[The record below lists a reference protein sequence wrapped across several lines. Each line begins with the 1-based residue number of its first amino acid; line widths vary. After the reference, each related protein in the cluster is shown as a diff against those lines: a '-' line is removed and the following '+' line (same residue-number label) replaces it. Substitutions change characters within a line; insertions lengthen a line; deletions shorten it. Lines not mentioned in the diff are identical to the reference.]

1 MTKHES
7 VVLSSSRREF
17 LVACVCA
24 SCASLLPGCA
34 TFSAFQRDK
43 VKVDEGA
50 ARKAARDV
58 VDELRR
64 VAELPTYQKKKPTV
78 CFLGVSGGGNSA
90 EISAATRDILSEG
103 NFRLVEKSATT
114 AAFKESGVRANN
126 VFIPTERKKFIDA
139 LGEDVDFL
147 LAGYIERTNPDEDS
161 EGSEAKKGRSVVYK
175 LELVDVE
182 SNQKSVFT
190 ADL

>member
-1 MTKHES
+1 MTKHGH
-7 VVLSSSRREF
+7 VALTSSRREF
-17 LVACVCA
+17 LGACL
-24 SCASLLPGCA
+24 CASLLPGCA
-34 TFSAFQRDK
+34 VFNPFQHDNLQ
-43 VKVDEGA
+43 VDEGA

-64 VAELPTYQKKKPTV
+64 LSELPTYQKKKPTV

-90 EISAATRDILSEG
+90 EISAMTRDILSEG

-126 VFIPTERKKFIDA
+126 VFIPTERKKFINA
-139 LGEDVDFL
+139 LGENVDYL
-147 LAGYIERTNPDEDS
+147 LAGYIEKANPDDEPED
-161 EGSEAKKGRSVVYK
+161 GEARKGRRTVYR
-175 LELVDVE
+175 LELLDVD

>member
-1 MTKHES
+1 MTKHEP
-7 VVLSSSRREF
+7 VALSSSRRKF
-17 LVACVCA
+17 VIACICA
-24 SCASLLPGCA
+24 SCASLLPSCA
-34 TFSAFQRDK
+34 AFSAFRHDK

-90 EISAATRDILSEG
+90 EISATTRDILSEG

-147 LAGYIERTNPDEDS
+147 LAGYIRMVRRRERDAASSISLSSWT
-161 EGSEAKKGRSVVYK
+161 
-175 LELVDVE
+175 
-182 SNQKSVFT
+182 SNQTRSRSLRLIC
-190 ADL
+190 DI

>member
-1 MTKHES
+1 MTKHEP
-7 VVLSSSRREF
+7 VALSSSRRKF
-17 LVACVCA
+17 VIACICA

-34 TFSAFQRDK
+34 TFRHDK

-90 EISAATRDILSEG
+90 EISATTRDILSEG

-147 LAGYIERTNPDEDS
+147 LAGYIENVNPDEDS
-161 EGSEAKKGRSVVYK
+161 DGSEARKGRRVVYK

-190 ADL
+190 TDL

>member
-1 MTKHES
+1 MTKHEP
-7 VVLSSSRREF
+7 VALSSSRRKF
-17 LVACVCA
+17 VIACICA
-24 SCASLLPGCA
+24 SCASLLPSCA
-34 TFSAFQRDK
+34 AFSAFRHDK

-78 CFLGVSGGGNSA
+78 SA
-90 EISAATRDILSEG
+90 EISATTRDILSEG

-147 LAGYIERTNPDEDS
+147 LAGYIENVNPDEDS
-161 EGSEAKKGRSVVYK
+161 DGSEARKGRRVVYK

-190 ADL
+190 TDL